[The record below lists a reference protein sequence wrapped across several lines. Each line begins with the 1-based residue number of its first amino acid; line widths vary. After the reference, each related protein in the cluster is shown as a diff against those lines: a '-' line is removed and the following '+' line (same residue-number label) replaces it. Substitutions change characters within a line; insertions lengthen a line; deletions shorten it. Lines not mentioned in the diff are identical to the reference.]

1 MIGNF
6 DDETNSPHELLLT
19 YRQVS
24 NNCKAFANY
33 LSTNIKLLKI
43 QLFKMTQS
51 RGFHGRLP
59 GPLLETELPLMKNVT
74 KPLAKSI
81 LIPLGLITAA
91 SAADA
96 ETDKNILGSGNTT
109 LIVSNDEMENTS
121 KIVKYLEH
129 SDLLLKGVSET
140 IQNEAKEQKV

>member
-19 YRQVS
+19 YRQVA
-24 NNCKAFANY
+24 NICKAFVNE
-33 LSTNIKLLKI
+33 LSANIKLLKI

-74 KPLAKSI
+74 KPLAKSVPF
-81 LIPLGLITAA
+81 PLGLIAAA
-91 SAADA
+91 STADA
-96 ETDKNILGSGNTT
+96 EIDKNILGSGNTT
-109 LIVSNDEMENTS
+109 PIVSNNET
-121 KIVKYLEH
+121 KTLVK
-129 SDLLLKGVSET
+129 
-140 IQNEAKEQKV
+140 